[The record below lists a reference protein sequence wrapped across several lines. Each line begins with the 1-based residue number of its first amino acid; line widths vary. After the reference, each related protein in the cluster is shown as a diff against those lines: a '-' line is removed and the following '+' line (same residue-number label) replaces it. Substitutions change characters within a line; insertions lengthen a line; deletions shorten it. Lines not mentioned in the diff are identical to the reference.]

1 MNQNGLLYEIHTTEM
16 NVLHIFAAISE
27 KKKPQ
32 EDFAN
37 INNDCKSKFH

>member
-27 KKKPQ
+27 KKAQGRLCQHK
-32 EDFAN
+32 
-37 INNDCKSKFH
+37 